1 MLTEPARV
9 VSRDGRRVEVE
20 LQRGSACGG
29 CELSEGCGTGALGR
43 LLGHR
48 RRSLVIETD
57 RDCNPGDEVLLSLP
71 EAALVKASLMLYG
84 LPLLGLLVG
93 GSAAISLSLAEW
105 WVAFCAI
112 LGLFA
117 GFRLAARGTQKL
129 EQGGLAPYISDIR
142 VNPGPVS
149 RS

>member
-20 LQRGSACGG
+20 LQRGSACSH
-29 CELSEGCGTGALGR
+29 CELSEGCGTGAIGR

-57 RDCNPGDEVLLSLP
+57 TACKPGDEVLLSLP
-71 EAALVKASLMLYG
+71 EAALVRASLMLYG
-84 LPLLGLLVG
+84 LPLLGLLAG
-93 GSAAISLSLAEW
+93 GSLAIALSSAEW
-105 WVAFCAI
+105 LVICGAA

-129 EQGGLAPYISDIR
+129 EQRGFAPHISDIR
-142 VNPGPVS
+142 VNPGPAN